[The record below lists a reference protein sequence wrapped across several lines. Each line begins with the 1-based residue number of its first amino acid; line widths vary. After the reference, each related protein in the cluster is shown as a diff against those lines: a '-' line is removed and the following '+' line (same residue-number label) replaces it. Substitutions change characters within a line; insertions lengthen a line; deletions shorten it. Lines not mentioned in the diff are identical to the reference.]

1 MTERPLALV
10 VEDDSDQMSLLRR
23 YLDREGYDVFAAHDA
38 ETAIAAFPDIHPEL
52 AVLDLILPG
61 ISGRECARLVQ
72 ETFPECF
79 LVISSVLD
87 PLEYP
92 AANAAL
98 PKPVVRS
105 SLHDVLIGA
114 GR

>member
-1 MTERPLALV
+1 MSGRPLALV

-23 YLDREGYDVFAAHDA
+23 YLDREGYDVFPACDA
-38 ETAIAAFPDIHPEL
+38 ETAIAAFPDIDPEL
-52 AVLDLILPG
+52 AVLDLLLPG
-61 ISGRECARLVQ
+61 ISGHECARLVQ
-72 ETFPECF
+72 EAFPRCF

-92 AANAAL
+92 RADAAL
-98 PKPVVRS
+98 PKPVIRS
-105 SLHDVLIGA
+105 ALHHALAGA